1 MSSLEETL
9 AGRREKET
17 PGWAPPLR
25 IVLKAALLFLLLN
38 LLFGWLNP
46 LETLGR
52 LSLYN
57 TLFPG
62 RLRLP
67 YGELPSEDYNLTL
80 NNIPAMLASHVVAQP
95 KADDE
100 FRILVIGDSGT
111 WGWLLENEDT
121 LAGQLNRLGLETADG
136 RRITA
141 YNLGYPVLAVTKDLV
156 LLDAAMPYEPDLI
169 LWPVTL
175 DSFPIEKQLTHPL
188 LQNNPGRVR
197 PLIAQYNLNLDPDD
211 ERFVDPNFWQRTITG
226 RRRELADLLRLQ
238 GYGVSWAATGID
250 QSRPDE
256 ITLRRSDFDEDF
268 SWQEFEAP
276 ATLRPE
282 DLSIE
287 VLNAGVQ
294 MAGEIP
300 VLIVNEPMFISDGE
314 NSDLRY
320 NAFYPRWAYDQY
332 RDLLAA
338 NATEEGWHYLDLW
351 DQIPAQEFTDTPV
364 HMSPVG
370 TAQFAELLQ
379 PAILKLSG
387 N

>member
-1 MSSLEETL
+1 
-9 AGRREKET
+9 
-17 PGWAPPLR
+17 
-25 IVLKAALLFLLLN
+25 
-38 LLFGWLNP
+38 
-46 LETLGR
+46 
-52 LSLYN
+52 
-57 TLFPG
+57 
-62 RLRLP
+62 
-67 YGELPSEDYNLTL
+67 
-80 NNIPAMLASHVVAQP
+80 
-95 KADDE
+95 
-100 FRILVIGDSGT
+100 
-111 WGWLLENEDT
+111 
-121 LAGQLNRLGLETADG
+121 
-136 RRITA
+136 
-141 YNLGYPVLAVTKDLV
+141 VLAVTKDLV
-156 LLDAAMPYEPDLI
+156 LLNAAMPYEPDLI

-197 PLIAQYNLNLDPDD
+197 PLIAHYNLNLDPDD
-211 ERFVDPNFWQRTITG
+211 ERFVDPDFWQRTITG

-338 NATEEGWHYLDLW
+338 SAAAQNWHYLDLW
-351 DQIPAQEFTDTPV
+351 DQIPALEFTDTPV